1 VSFDWRHPLVS
12 TFPRHLHFWIL
23 EPNPKLSI
31 VFLMFLFVPK
41 IVWSVPYP
49 FPTYSRWPTVGVPR
63 NTSIPT
69 FEFWN
74 QIQGFRLFFFSHLF
88 SKLKKGSRWVEVL
101 NGDWRNKY
109 KLRTIEIPWF
119 GSKTQKLGCH
129 GNSSALGCNFNIS
142 LDNWL
147 YEWISCKYNIIM
159 IQLGFLC
166 SSWKIIICFA
176 KSTRIYYYG

>member
-1 VSFDWRHPLVS
+1 MSFDWRHPLVS

-49 FPTYSRWPTVGVPR
+49 FPTYSRPTVRVPR

-74 QIQGFRLFFFSHLF
+74 QISIVLFFSSIL
-88 SKLKKGSRWVEVL
+88 E
-101 NGDWRNKY
+101 
-109 KLRTIEIPWF
+109 
-119 GSKTQKLGCH
+119 TQKLGCH

-176 KSTRIYYYG
+176 KSTRIYYYN